1 MGTDLRVAVLDVDG
15 YDPEQEFSDCAG
27 DPGEGAHA
35 PVACHAFAACTGGSF
50 HRSERTIPAG
60 TTAVVLLIGEDLKA
74 CRRAL
79 LELRRASKTVAV
91 LFRETNVGISSS
103 LANPADLRLF
113 QEICRAADGAI
124 VIAPDLVQFF
134 AAAGARHTELLP
146 LPYPVDDPRWDFSM
160 PSARRHGI
168 FIGTRDLST
177 PARNHLAALLAIRQP
192 AESLREPVTVIDTS
206 CQRGRHGRRARRLF
220 EELGWPDGLL
230 RVVRS
235 RLPYARYLELMA
247 GHKLVFQLDQSAAPG
262 QVAGDALLCR
272 IPCVGGNGTIER
284 LVFPD
289 LCGHGRT
296 TGELVDIAVRRL
308 EHPSEA
314 DAAVAQA
321 SSLAARQISFAVLRR
336 RLTELFQKI
345 APAT

>member
-15 YDPEQEFSDCAG
+15 YDPEQEFSDRAG

-79 LELRRASKTVAV
+79 LELRRASKT
-91 LFRETNVGISSS
+91 
-103 LANPADLRLF
+103 
-113 QEICRAADGAI
+113 
-124 VIAPDLVQFF
+124 
-134 AAAGARHTELLP
+134 
-146 LPYPVDDPRWDFSM
+146 
-160 PSARRHGI
+160 
-168 FIGTRDLST
+168 
-177 PARNHLAALLAIRQP
+177 
-192 AESLREPVTVIDTS
+192 
-206 CQRGRHGRRARRLF
+206 
-220 EELGWPDGLL
+220 DGLL

-235 RLPYARYLELMA
+235 RLPYARYLQLMA

-296 TGELVDIAVRRL
+296 TAELVDIAVRLL

-321 SSLAARQISFAVLRR
+321 SSLATQQLSFAVLAR
-336 RLTELFQKI
+336 RLAAFFQKI